1 MSNEAVIIVGA
12 GHAGAE
18 LAHSLR
24 KEGFEGR
31 IVLVCDEPHVP
42 YQKPPLSKDFLKG
55 DGGQPLLLKAEA
67 LYAKMGIELMLGRRV
82 TDIDRAGKSVRLDDG
97 TRLAYDHLALAT
109 GARNRR
115 PPVPG
120 LDDPA
125 VMELRGLDHCRTI
138 LTRTPGLDHVAVVG
152 AGFIGLE
159 IAAFLREKGK
169 AVDVVELADR
179 VMARAVSEPV
189 SAFFLALH
197 RDMGTDIH
205 LGTGVTAV
213 RHEGTGAI
221 ADLSDGRAIEAGAV
235 LLAAGVVPNV
245 ELAAEA
251 GLEVGDGI
259 VVDEMLLTSDPAIS
273 ALGDCA
279 AFPCIHGD
287 GRVRLESVQNAND
300 QARAI
305 ARRLTGNPAPY
316 TNLPWFWSHQGP
328 ARLQIA
334 GLSAGYDDTVVRG
347 DPSADKF
354 SVFLYRK
361 GRLIAVE
368 SVNAPA
374 DHLAARRLLEKGVTV
389 PPDVAA
395 DPASDLKA
403 LATQPA

>member
-18 LAHSLR
+18 LAHALR
-24 KEGFEGR
+24 KEGYEGR
-31 IVLVCDEPHVP
+31 VVLVCDEPHFP

-55 DGGQPLLLKAEA
+55 DGASPLLLKAEA
-67 LYAKMGIELMLGRRV
+67 LYEKLGIELLRGRGV
-82 TDIDRAGKSVRLDDG
+82 TGIDRGAQSVLLDDG
-97 TRLAYDHLALAT
+97 TRLAYAHLALAT

-125 VMELRGLDHCRTI
+125 VLELRGLDHCRAI
-138 LTRTPGLDHVAVVG
+138 LSRTPDVGRVAVVG

-189 SAFFLALH
+189 SAWFLALH
-197 RDMGTDIH
+197 RGMGTDVH
-205 LGTGVTAV
+205 LSTGVTAV
-213 RHEGTGAI
+213 AHAAGVVRV
-221 ADLSDGRAIEAGAV
+221 DLSDGRTLDADAV

-245 ELAAEA
+245 ELAAAA
-251 GLEVGDGI
+251 GLETADGI

-279 AFPCIHGD
+279 SFPSAHGA

-305 ARRLTGNPAPY
+305 ARRLVGNPAPY
-316 TNLPWFWSHQGP
+316 TSLPWFWSHQGP

-334 GLSAGYDDTVVRG
+334 GLSAGHDQAVLRG
-347 DPSADKF
+347 DPVADKF
-354 SVFLYRK
+354 SVFLYRD

-374 DHLAARRLLEKGVTV
+374 DHLAARRLLEQGVPV

-395 DPASDLKA
+395 DPEASLKA
-403 LATQPA
+403 LLA

>member
-1 MSNEAVIIVGA
+1 MSNKAVIIVGA

-18 LAHSLR
+18 LAHALR
-24 KEGFEGR
+24 KEGYEGR
-31 IVLVCDEPHVP
+31 VVLVCDEPHFP

-55 DGGQPLLLKAEA
+55 DGASPLLLKAEA
-67 LYAKMGIELMLGRRV
+67 LYEKLGIELLRGRGV
-82 TDIDRAGKSVRLDDG
+82 TGIDRAAQSVLLDDG
-97 TRLAYDHLALAT
+97 TRLAYTHLALAT

-125 VMELRGLDHCRTI
+125 VLELRGLDHCRAI
-138 LTRTPGLDHVAVVG
+138 LSRTPDVGRVAVVG

-189 SAFFLALH
+189 SAWFLALH
-197 RDMGTDIH
+197 RGMGTDVH
-205 LGTGVTAV
+205 LSTGVTAV
-213 RHEGTGAI
+213 AHAAGGVRV
-221 ADLSDGRAIEAGAV
+221 DLSDGRALDADAV

-245 ELAAEA
+245 ELAAAA
-251 GLEVGDGI
+251 GLETADGI

-279 AFPCIHGD
+279 SFPSAHGA

-305 ARRLTGNPAPY
+305 ARRLVGNPAPY
-316 TNLPWFWSHQGP
+316 TSLPWFWSHQGP

-334 GLSAGYDDTVVRG
+334 GLSAGHDQAVLRG
-347 DPSADKF
+347 DPAADKF
-354 SVFLYRK
+354 SVFLYRD

-374 DHLAARRLLEKGVTV
+374 DHLAARRLLEQGVPV

-395 DPASDLKA
+395 DPEASLKGL
-403 LATQPA
+403 LA